1 MELGSISHRCAFTDC
16 YPLNADELVIRL
28 TTGKDI
34 TAVTLIHDDPYA
46 GGATGHMPW
55 DGRQE
60 AMTPEWELAH
70 NIIWTIHLKPKFK
83 REQYYFSISDG
94 KETLLMF
101 EDGFYTRE
109 DAHKDGRMKQY
120 FKFPWLNSADVITPP
135 SWVNKTVWY
144 QIMPDRF
151 RRGDFASKRML
162 LRKWGDHKHIRFW
175 DFYGGDLKGILEK
188 LPYLKDLGI
197 TGIYMTP
204 IFLSNSNHK
213 YNTFCYDTI
222 DPDFGT
228 EEDLIRLVDTAH
240 SLGIKVMLDAVFN
253 HCGTEFEPW
262 KDAVKNGP
270 DSPYWDWFF
279 INKWPL
285 PKLSTKTTDGKFYS
299 FAFAAFMPKLN
310 TSNPE
315 VIAYFLE
322 RCKRW
327 VTDWHID
334 GIRFDVGNE
343 VSHRFLKELNFG
355 LKAIKP
361 DIFLLGEIW
370 HDSAQWLQG
379 DEYDSTMNYP
389 FMESLHNFWL
399 DNQTSKE
406 LMYAMNRCYTMYP
419 RQVSNTLFNFLDT
432 HDTMRAVT
440 RCGSRDVF
448 YQQLAILMTMPGS
461 ACVYYGTEVA
471 LEGGN
476 DPDCR
481 RPMPWDRI
489 ESGQCDQEIRVLSQ
503 LVALRKDNPQ
513 LRKGRVLWHHDEKHS
528 RWVSYSR
535 QLKTYPLITVY
546 LNCESTPLP
555 LPDKCQLL
563 FSRNVEG
570 NALLPGG
577 IAIVK
582 GACVWT

>member
-16 YPLNADELVIRL
+16 YALSADELVIRL
-28 TTGKDI
+28 TTGKEVC
-34 TAVTLIHDDPYA
+34 AVTLIHDDPYA

-55 DGRQE
+55 EGRQE

-70 NIIWTIHLKPKFK
+70 NIIWTIRLKPKFK

-101 EDGFYTRE
+101 EDGFYTPE
-109 DAHKDGRMKQY
+109 NAHRSGRMKQY
-120 FKFPWLNSADVITPP
+120 FKLPWMNSVDVIAPP
-135 SWVNKTVWY
+135 AWVNDTVWY

-151 RRGDFASKRML
+151 RRGDYSSKRML
-162 LRKWGDHKHIRFW
+162 LRKWSDHKHIRFW
-175 DFYGGDLKGILEK
+175 DFYGGDLKGIIEK
-188 LPYLKDLGI
+188 LPYLNNLGI

-228 EEDLIRLVDTAH
+228 EEDLIRLVDEAH
-240 SLGIKVMLDAVFN
+240 KLGIRVMLDAVFN

-285 PKLSTKTTDGKFYS
+285 PKITSKTTDGKFYS
-299 FAFAAFMPKLN
+299 FAFAGFMPKLN
-310 TSNPE
+310 TGNPE

-343 VSHRFLKELNFG
+343 VSHRFLKELNCG

-399 DNQTSKE
+399 DNQSSKE

-419 RQVSNTLFNFLDT
+419 RQVSNALFNFLDT

-440 RCGSRDVF
+440 RCGGEDIF
-448 YQQLAILMTMPGS
+448 FQQLAILMTMPGS
-461 ACVYYGTEVA
+461 ACIYYGTEVA

-481 RPMPWDRI
+481 RPMPWHRI
-489 ESGQCDQEIRVLSQ
+489 DAGEFTSQ
-503 LVALRKDNPQ
+503 MQDTRRLIALRNQYPQ
-513 LRKGRVLWHHDEKHS
+513 LRRGRVLWHHDENHP

-535 QLKTYPLITVY
+535 QLKAHPLITVY

-555 LPDKCQLL
+555 LPDKCEVL
-563 FSRNVEG
+563 FSRKIEG
-570 NALLPGG
+570 KTILPGG

-582 GACVWT
+582 GA

>member
-1 MELGSISHRCAFTDC
+1 MELGSISHRCAYTDC
-16 YPLNADELVIRL
+16 YPLNADELIIRI

-55 DGRQE
+55 EGRQE

-70 NIIWTIHLKPKFK
+70 NIIWTIRLKPKFK

-94 KETLLMF
+94 EDTLLMF
-101 EDGFYTRE
+101 EDGFYTPE
-109 DAHKDGRMKQY
+109 SAQKNGRMKQY
-120 FKFPWLNSADVITPP
+120 FKFPWMNAVDVITPP
-135 SWVNKTVWY
+135 AWVNDTIWY

-151 RRGDFASKRML
+151 RRGDFHSKRML
-162 LRKWGDHKHIRFW
+162 LRKWTDHKHIHFW

-188 LPYLKDLGI
+188 LPYIKSLGI

-228 EEDLIRLVDTAH
+228 EADLVRLVEEAH
-240 SLGIKVMLDAVFN
+240 KLGIRVMLDAVFN

-285 PKLSTKTTDGKFYS
+285 PKISTKTTDSKFYS

-310 TSNPE
+310 TGNPE
-315 VIAYFLE
+315 VIDYFLQ

-327 VTDWHID
+327 ITDWHID

-343 VSHRFLKELNFG
+343 VSHRFLKELNSG

-419 RQVSNTLFNFLDT
+419 RQVSNALFNFLDT

-440 RCGSRDVF
+440 RCGSEDIF
-448 YQQLAILMTMPGS
+448 FQQLAILMTMPGS
-461 ACVYYGTEVA
+461 ACIYYGTEIA

-481 RPMPWDRI
+481 RPMPWHRI
-489 ESGQCDQEIRVLSQ
+489 DAGECIVQTEDTKQ
-503 LVALRKDNPQ
+503 LIALRSANPQ
-513 LRKGRVLWHHDEKHS
+513 LRRGRVLWHHDKKHP
-528 RWVSYSR
+528 RLICYSR
-535 QLKTYPLITVY
+535 QLKTLPLITVY
-546 LNCESTPLP
+546 LNCEDTPFP
-555 LPDKCQLL
+555 LPDKCEILFGRKLEGKTLL
-563 FSRNVEG
+563 S
-570 NALLPGG
+570 GG
-577 IAIVK
+577 IAIIK
-582 GACVWT
+582 GV